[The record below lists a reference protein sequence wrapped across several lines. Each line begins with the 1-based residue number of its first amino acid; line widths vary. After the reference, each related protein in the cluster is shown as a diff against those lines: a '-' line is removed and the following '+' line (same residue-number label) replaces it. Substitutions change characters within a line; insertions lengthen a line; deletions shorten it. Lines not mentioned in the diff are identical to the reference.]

1 VIRAEKATAA
11 MSTYA
16 VDVTCAAIDARARAR
31 ASAAASR
38 RARMRSRLL
47 RGQNAALRAKFAA
60 RGLAQTKEAYTALLA
75 ELFVSSELMNDL
87 WRSHAARCAHR
98 RILERYA
105 ALGPS
110 LPN

>member
-1 VIRAEKATAA
+1 
-11 MSTYA
+11 
-16 VDVTCAAIDARARAR
+16 
-31 ASAAASR
+31 
-38 RARMRSRLL
+38 MRSRLL
-47 RGQNAALRAKFAA
+47 RGQNAALRAKLAA
-60 RGLAQTKEAYTALLA
+60 RVPTQTKEAHAALLA

-87 WRSHAARCAHR
+87 WRSYAARCAHR